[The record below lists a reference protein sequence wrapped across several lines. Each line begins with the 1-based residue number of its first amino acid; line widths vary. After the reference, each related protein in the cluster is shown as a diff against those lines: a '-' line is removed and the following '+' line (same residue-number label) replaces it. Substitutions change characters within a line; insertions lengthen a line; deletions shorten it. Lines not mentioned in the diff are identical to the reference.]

1 MIIVMRAGATAAQLD
16 SVREH
21 VEGGGGEGGG
31 GTRTYVV
38 HDGLRA
44 VIGCLGDA
52 DALAEHRVGTLPGV
66 ESVTHWR
73 TPYRLASRELAPPG
87 GRTVVRIGGGPGASV
102 GGPALLVIAGP
113 CSVEGREMLLETACG
128 VGRAGATALRG
139 GAFKP
144 RTSPYTFQGL
154 GLDALRWLAEVRRET
169 GLPVVTEVLDPRQVE
184 LVAGDADVLQVGARS
199 MQNFPL
205 LAGVG
210 GGRRPVLRKRAMSAP
225 PTERRR

>member
-1 MIIVMRAGATAAQLD
+1 MIIGRGGGATAVQLD
-16 SVREH
+16 RVGGH
-21 VEGGGGEGGG
+21 GGGGGVEGGG

-38 HDGLRA
+38 RDGLRA
-44 VIGCLGDA
+44 VIGCLGNA

-73 TPYRLASRELAPPG
+73 TPYRLASRQLAPPG
-87 GRTVVRIGGGPGASV
+87 GRTVVRIGDGPGASV

-113 CSVEGREMLLETACG
+113 CSVEGHEMLLETACA

-184 LVAGDADVLQVGARS
+184 LVAEHADVLQVGAPS
-199 MQNFPL
+199 LPEL
-205 LAGVG
+205 PPLAGGG